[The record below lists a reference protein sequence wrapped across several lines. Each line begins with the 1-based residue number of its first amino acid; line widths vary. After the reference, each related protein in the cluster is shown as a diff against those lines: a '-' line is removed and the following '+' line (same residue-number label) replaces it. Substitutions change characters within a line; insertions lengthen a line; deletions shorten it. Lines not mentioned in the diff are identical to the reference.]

1 MKFHQLEISSKKDRK
16 RVGRGI
22 SAGGGK
28 TAGRGTK
35 GQNSRSGGRVR
46 PGFEGGQNPIIAR
59 LPKLPGF
66 TSHRPV
72 VQVVTTGQLDK
83 LNEKDIDNYVLKNH
97 GLVKNASASVK
108 VVNNGD
114 LNRAVNV
121 RLQAVTASAE
131 SIITKA
137 GGSFEKT
144 SKPTK
149 AKKDNPKGKKRNMQ
163 RPQTSVK

>member
-1 MKFHQLEISSKKDRK
+1 MKFHQLDISSKKDRK
-16 RVGRGI
+16 RVGLGI

-35 GQNSRSGGRVR
+35 RQNSRSGGRVR
-46 PGFEGGQNPIIAR
+46 PGFEGGQNPIISR

-66 TSHRPV
+66 TSHRPI
-72 VQVVTTGQLDK
+72 VQVVTTGQLNK
-83 LNEKDIDNYVLKNH
+83 INEKDIDNTILKDH
-97 GLVKNASASVK
+97 GIIKSALASVK

-114 LNRAVNV
+114 LKRAVNV

-137 GGSFEKT
+137 GGSFEKVP
-144 SKPTK
+144 KPTK
-149 AKKDNPKGKKRNMQ
+149 AKKDNPKGKKPNMQ
-163 RPQTSVK
+163 RPKTSVK